1 MYFPSVASDALS
13 GPLSLAQLGC
23 LVNFRCG
30 ARDLICYL
38 HDPTHRQHGRDSRA
52 RTDDRSQL
60 DREIANQV
68 EDRAY
73 GFTPIF

>member
-23 LVNFRCG
+23 RVNFRC
-30 ARDLICYL
+30 REI
-38 HDPTHRQHGRDSRA
+38 TIIKSRA
-52 RTDDRSQL
+52 PAQGPGRQMITVSQL